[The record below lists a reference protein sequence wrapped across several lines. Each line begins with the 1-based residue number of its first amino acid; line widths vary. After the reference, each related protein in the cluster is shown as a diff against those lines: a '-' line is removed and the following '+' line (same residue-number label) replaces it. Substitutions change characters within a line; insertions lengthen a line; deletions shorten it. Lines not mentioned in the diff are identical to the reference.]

1 MATRIK
7 PTTAQLYETDFYAWA
22 KAQADLLRAGRYAD
36 LDLEH
41 LIEEVDDLGES
52 LRRSVRSRI
61 RTIIEHLLKLEH
73 SPAREPRGGWYDTVL
88 AQRSDLLDELT
99 ASIRR
104 EVELLPDLYDRAR
117 QNAATSLRKHG
128 EHAAAGALPATCPYT
143 LDQITSDWLPR
154 RPRWRKSRDGE
165 ANRQLTLQPLTAPA
179 VRPETMARWKISTST
194 ISGTVTITD
203 AAMML
208 PQGSS

>member
-7 PTTAQLYETDFYAWA
+7 PTGAHLYEQDFYAWA

-61 RTIIEHLLKLEH
+61 RTLIEHLLKLEH
-73 SPAREPRGGWYDTVL
+73 SPARGPRSGWYDTVL

-99 ASIRR
+99 ATIRR
-104 EVELLPDLYDRAR
+104 GIETTLPNLYDRAR
-117 QNAATSLRKHG
+117 QNAATSLRQHG
-128 EHAAAGALPATCPYT
+128 EHAAADALPATCPYT
-143 LDQITSDWLPR
+143 LDQITGDWLP
-154 RPRWRKSRDGE
+154 
-165 ANRQLTLQPLTAPA
+165 
-179 VRPETMARWKISTST
+179 
-194 ISGTVTITD
+194 
-203 AAMML
+203 
-208 PQGSS
+208 